1 MVNAIQIES
10 FATYKSDKGSFYG
23 LFPGTFGPH
32 IDALKTDSDVKD
44 FLHTQLGV
52 MVTTES
58 LCAKLLEKYQI
69 RDGISKKVADTVD
82 GISFEDQVEIIARM
96 QQVVDEFDGTS

>member
-1 MVNAIQIES
+1 
-10 FATYKSDKGSFYG
+10 
-23 LFPGTFGPH
+23 
-32 IDALKTDSDVKD
+32 
-44 FLHTQLGV
+44 

-58 LCAKLLEKYQI
+58 LCAKILEKYQI

-82 GISFEDQVEIIARM
+82 GISFEDQIEIIARM